1 MAGEEEARTRTER
14 RLKRAAQLLFF
25 RRHRVPGVKG
35 WELKKALGDD
45 YLEVLGVLDSA
56 LDRLGMEVKRI
67 SEEGVERGGGGE
79 EGGEGE
85 EREEERAARDR
96 FMIVLKDP
104 VIEKASGE
112 RIDEVAMLAATLA
125 FIISKQGKAPRKAVE
140 DLLSD
145 KFPKQR
151 VFFALDR
158 YIRQGYLG
166 EDENVLYIGWRTR
179 AEVDRKSLV
188 DLILSS

>member
-1 MAGEEEARTRTER
+1 MEREEESRTRTER
-14 RLKRAAQLLFF
+14 KVKRAAQLLFF
-25 RRHRVPGVKG
+25 RRHRIPGVKG

-45 YLEVLGVLDSA
+45 YIDVIGVLNSA

-67 SEEGVERGGGGE
+67 SEEGEESGGGE
-79 EGGEGE
+79 G
-85 EREEERAARDR
+85 EEERAARDR

-112 RIDEVAMLAATLA
+112 RIDDVAMLSATLA
-125 FIISKQGKAPRKAVE
+125 YIISKQGKAPRKAVE
-140 DLLSD
+140 DFLGE

-166 EDENVLYIGWRTR
+166 EDETVLYIGWRTR
-179 AEVDRKSLV
+179 AEVDRKSLL